1 MYCIIHF
8 IFAGCSPTHNVN
20 MNTVK
25 VSLTNTEERTY
36 KEGGFES
43 LLRRFNRSVQDYGVL
58 GELRKR
64 EFYESPSTVRHRKA
78 YESRVKYLQKER
90 ERRQEKRDDV

>member
-1 MYCIIHF
+1 
-8 IFAGCSPTHNVN
+8 

-64 EFYESPSTVRHRKA
+64 EFYESPSTVVIEKLTKA
-78 YESRVKYLQKER
+78 ELSIFKKARTTTGE
-90 ERRQEKRDDV
+90 EDDV